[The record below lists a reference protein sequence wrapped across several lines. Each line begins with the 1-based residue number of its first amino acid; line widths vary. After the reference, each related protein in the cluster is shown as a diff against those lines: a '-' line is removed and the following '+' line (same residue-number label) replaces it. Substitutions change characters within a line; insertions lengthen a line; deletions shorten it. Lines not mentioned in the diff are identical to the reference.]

1 MLLLEFLDLNSGVNN
16 VSDRSLEIEGLLIE
30 LSLAWDGRGLSCL
43 RCITFPVHQNL
54 KVLVEFF

>member
-30 LSLAWDGRGLSCL
+30 LSLAWDGHSLSCL
-43 RCITFPVHQNL
+43 RCITLPVHQNL